1 MKLEFKKEDIKSV
14 VFLYNL
20 SIIIIKLN
28 TYDVVDLT
36 FKFKDRL
43 KAEKQM
49 YKFTKE
55 YNLVLNDNSKNCYVV
70 K

>member
-1 MKLEFKKEDIKSV
+1 MNIKKEDIKSV

-20 SIIIIKLN
+20 STIIIKLN
-28 TYDVVDLT
+28 TDDVVDLT

>member
-20 SIIIIKLN
+20 STIIIKLN
-28 TYDVVDLT
+28 TDDVVDLT

-55 YNLVLNDNSKNCYVV
+55 YNLVLNDNSKIVM
-70 K
+70 

>member
-20 SIIIIKLN
+20 STIIIKLN
-28 TYDVVDLT
+28 TDDVVDLT

>member
-20 SIIIIKLN
+20 STIIIKLN

>member
-20 SIIIIKLN
+20 STIIIKLN
-28 TYDVVDLT
+28 TDDVVDLT

-55 YNLVLNDNSKNCYVV
+55 YNLVLNDNSKNCYVD